1 MVRAGI
7 YKMRKNST
15 TVYFCRPLS
24 LVSFKHKE
32 SLPASLL
39 FTMLFVC
46 LFACLFGCFIWY
58 SYPQVIENLF
68 LNSPLHP
75 AHLFVSLFVL
85 FCFVWYLYPPKNN
98 FQVPPSPGCSSRSP
112 ALPLPPGRP
121 CCLHQLPGWY
131 KLIHSKRSAHYNW
144 RWRRH
149 FCEEALM
156 HSCTQNLIHRCTS
169 N

>member
-68 LNSPLHP
+68 LNSPPHP
-75 AHLFVSLFVL
+75 AHLFVCLFV
-85 FCFVWYLYPPKNN
+85 CFVLYGICIPLKII
-98 FQVPPSPGCSSRSP
+98 FRSP
-112 ALPLPPGRP
+112 LHLAAAAGHLP
-121 CCLHQLPGWY
+121 CLYHLVAHAAFINC
-131 KLIHSKRSAHYNW
+131 LVRTNSFIRSA
-144 RWRRH
+144 RH
-149 FCEEALM
+149 IIIEDDG
-156 HSCTQNLIHRCTS
+156 HISVKKP
-169 N
+169 